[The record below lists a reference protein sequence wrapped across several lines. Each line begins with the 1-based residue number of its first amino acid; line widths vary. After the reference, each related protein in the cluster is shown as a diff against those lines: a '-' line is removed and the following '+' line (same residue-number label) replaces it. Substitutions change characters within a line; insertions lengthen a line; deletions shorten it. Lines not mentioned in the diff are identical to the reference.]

1 MQNGYWT
8 DRAQVIGEGQKQAF
22 SSVFGQTQEA
32 AEEW

>member
-1 MQNGYWT
+1 MSIGQPEH
-8 DRAQVIGEGQKQAF
+8 IGEGQKQAL